1 MYKLIKIIDQYFEE
15 VLCSGM
21 LAYIAVSLNAEVFNR
36 YFLNSPSAF
45 TDEIA
50 RTLMIMLVFLG
61 VPWAV
66 KLNKHVIIDLI
77 PTTAKW
83 QKKRFYIE
91 FISHSIF
98 ILFCTLFISASYR
111 AAEFHHMLGSIT
123 EGLGLPYW
131 LLLGALPGIFTLTI
145 FRLLQRIYKL
155 LQTQKAATTQGPNNV

>member
-21 LAYIAVSLNAEVFNR
+21 LTYIAVSLNAEVFNR

-77 PTTAKW
+77 PTSPKW
-83 QKKRFYIE
+83 KKKRTVIE
-91 FISHSIF
+91 LISHAIF
-98 ILFCTLFISASYR
+98 IVFCLLFINASYR
-111 AAEFHHMLGSIT
+111 AAEFHHMLGSVT

-131 LLLGALPGIFTLTI
+131 LLLGALPAIFALTI
-145 FRLLQRIYKL
+145 IRLVQRIYKL
-155 LQTQKAATTQGPNNV
+155 LKTNTTVTAQGPNNV